1 MWVFSGSKKIK
12 LHCYKNS
19 KQLRIYCNK
28 VNEQSSNSVTP
39 LIKGGDEF
47 SQNWQKEEE
56 MWDFC
61 KTMDVGEERDSVKK
75 RGNAWFFNFFE
86 YSGLETFL
94 PNKMLDTVLRIGAG
108 AAF

>member
-1 MWVFSGSKKIK
+1 
-12 LHCYKNS
+12 
-19 KQLRIYCNK
+19 
-28 VNEQSSNSVTP
+28 
-39 LIKGGDEF
+39 
-47 SQNWQKEEE
+47 

-75 RGNAWFFNFFE
+75 RGKAWFFYFFE

>member
-1 MWVFSGSKKIK
+1 
-12 LHCYKNS
+12 
-19 KQLRIYCNK
+19 
-28 VNEQSSNSVTP
+28 
-39 LIKGGDEF
+39 
-47 SQNWQKEEE
+47 